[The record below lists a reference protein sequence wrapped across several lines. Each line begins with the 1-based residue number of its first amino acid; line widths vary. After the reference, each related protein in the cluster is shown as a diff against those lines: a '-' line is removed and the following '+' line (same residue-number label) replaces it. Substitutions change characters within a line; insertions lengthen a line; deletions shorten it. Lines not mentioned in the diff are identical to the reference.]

1 MNERLNSQNPY
12 SPSMKPS
19 SKYPMKPT
27 GSTVPIVDRLINVQD
42 AFLNYVRRN
51 KIQVTIFLMNGV
63 KVIGFISC
71 FDQNTILVKRENYTQ
86 LIYKHAVSTVYP
98 HSAVNLFEW
107 NVSSKRE
114 LDIDDDLGS
123 LAKLAEEVKDH

>member
-1 MNERLNSQNPY
+1 MNERLNSQGSY
-12 SPSMKPS
+12 SPSVKQNT
-19 SKYPMKPT
+19 KYPTKPIN
-27 GSTVPIVDRLINVQD
+27 STVPVVDRLINVQD

-98 HSAVNLFEW
+98 HSAINLFEW
-107 NVSSKRE
+107 NIANKRE

-123 LAKLAEEVKDH
+123 LVCCVPKFLSI

>member
-1 MNERLNSQNPY
+1 MNERLNSQSSY
-12 SPSMKPS
+12 SPSAKSNTKYS
-19 SKYPMKPT
+19 SKPIN
-27 GSTVPIVDRLINVQD
+27 STVPVVDRLINVQD

-71 FDQNTILVKRENYTQ
+71 FDQNTILVKRESYTQ

-98 HSAVNLFEW
+98 HSAINLFEW
-107 NVSSKRE
+107 NVANKRE

-123 LAKLAEEVKDH
+123 LTKLAEEMKER